1 MNGNNID
8 PGDLYLS
15 YIYIDGVP
23 MYNED
28 EDPIVVGYV
37 GNYVDPANNQSY
49 LVYMRTDT
57 RQFMYIPEAPQPQ
70 QYMPLQVFEHD
81 EAPADRMDSP
91 RPQRL
96 RTLQQEAARQRRITL
111 RAIRRARRQ
120 NPDNI
125 FLNQQAHPRNIFLNQ
140 EPIQRMPRPASPV
153 RLRQQPPN
161 PASKRS
167 LRKASRQQRDE
178 RAANVANVAN
188 GRIHGGK
195 TRRHRRRY

>member
-8 PGDLYLS
+8 PHDLYLS

-28 EDPIVVGYV
+28 GDPIVVGYV

-111 RAIRRARRQ
+111 RAIRRARRHNQ
-120 NPDNI
+120 DNI
-125 FLNQQAHPRNIFLNQ
+125 FLRDDNPGNIFLN
-140 EPIQRMPRPASPV
+140 PIQRMPRPSPV
-153 RLRQQPPN
+153 GPRHQLPN

-178 RAANVANVAN
+178 RAANVVN
-188 GRIHGGK
+188 GRIYGGTK
-195 TRRHRRRY
+195 TRRRLY